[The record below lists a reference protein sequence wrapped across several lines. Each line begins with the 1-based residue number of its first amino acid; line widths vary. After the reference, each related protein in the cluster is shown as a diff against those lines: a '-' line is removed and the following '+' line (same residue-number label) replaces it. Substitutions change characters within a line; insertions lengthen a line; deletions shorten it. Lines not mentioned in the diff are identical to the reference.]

1 MKEKCVPYVILLL
14 YKLDTGH
21 TEMHMSDNNRGVHM
35 VPTRP
40 PNQIPGRTYILF
52 SALNHLS
59 PGTNLTINNIENIG
73 IKRLSKKNNKPVSNQ
88 MYMISKK
95 MYIYYHALQSIFWK
109 SCFQSTHEL
118 QNEFHIFIYCFE
130 IENALK
136 VSIIRSKC
144 CNIIRVAWP
153 WGI

>member
-73 IKRLSKKNNKPVSNQ
+73 IKRLSKKNKQTRIKSDV
-88 MYMISKK
+88 YDFKK
-95 MYIYYHALQSIFWK
+95 DVYLLSCLTIHFLEKLLLEHSRAL
-109 SCFQSTHEL
+109 E
-118 QNEFHIFIYCFE
+118 
-130 IENALK
+130 
-136 VSIIRSKC
+136 
-144 CNIIRVAWP
+144 
-153 WGI
+153 

>member
-40 PNQIPGRTYILF
+40 PSPGRTYILF

-73 IKRLSKKNNKPVSNQ
+73 IKRL
-88 MYMISKK
+88 
-95 MYIYYHALQSIFWK
+95 
-109 SCFQSTHEL
+109 
-118 QNEFHIFIYCFE
+118 
-130 IENALK
+130 
-136 VSIIRSKC
+136 
-144 CNIIRVAWP
+144 
-153 WGI
+153 

>member
-35 VPTRP
+35 VQTRP

-73 IKRLSKKNNKPVSNQ
+73 IKRLSKKTTNKPVSNQ
-88 MYMISKK
+88 MSMISKK

-109 SCFQSTHEL
+109 SC
-118 QNEFHIFIYCFE
+118 Y
-130 IENALK
+130 
-136 VSIIRSKC
+136 
-144 CNIIRVAWP
+144 
-153 WGI
+153 

>member
-73 IKRLSKKNNKPVSNQ
+73 IKRLSKKTPTNPYQIRCIWFQKRCIFTIMPYNPFFGKVVIRALTSFRMNF
-88 MYMISKK
+88 IFLFTVLKLK
-95 MYIYYHALQSIFWK
+95 M
-109 SCFQSTHEL
+109 
-118 QNEFHIFIYCFE
+118 
-130 IENALK
+130 
-136 VSIIRSKC
+136 R
-144 CNIIRVAWP
+144 
-153 WGI
+153 

>member
-73 IKRLSKKNNKPVSNQ
+73 IKRLSKKKTNPYQIMV
-88 MYMISKK
+88 YDFKK
-95 MYIYYHALQSIFWK
+95 DVYLLSCLTIHFLEKLLLEHSRAL
-109 SCFQSTHEL
+109 E
-118 QNEFHIFIYCFE
+118 
-130 IENALK
+130 
-136 VSIIRSKC
+136 
-144 CNIIRVAWP
+144 
-153 WGI
+153 

>member
-1 MKEKCVPYVILLL
+1 
-14 YKLDTGH
+14 
-21 TEMHMSDNNRGVHM
+21 M

-59 PGTNLTINNIENIG
+59 PVTNLTINNIENIG
-73 IKRLSKKNNKPVSNQ
+73 IKRLSKKKNKPVSNQ

-109 SCFQSTHEL
+109 TC
-118 QNEFHIFIYCFE
+118 Y
-130 IENALK
+130 
-136 VSIIRSKC
+136 
-144 CNIIRVAWP
+144 
-153 WGI
+153 